1 MKRRTYNNM
10 LKATKMIVTKGYEWA
25 EANEIAMKCFD
36 NAEANKA
43 SGQPVEWYIDK
54 VISRKEWEKE
64 YK

>member
-10 LKATKMIVTKGYEWA
+10 LKATKMILAKGYEWA

-36 NAEANKA
+36 NTEANKA